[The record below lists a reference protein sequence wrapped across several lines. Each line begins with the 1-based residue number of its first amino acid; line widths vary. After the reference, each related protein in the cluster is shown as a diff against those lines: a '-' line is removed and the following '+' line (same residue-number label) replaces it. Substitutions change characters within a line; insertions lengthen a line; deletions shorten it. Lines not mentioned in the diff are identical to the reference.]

1 MLEIPSISHIECPF
15 CCEEIVRPTKAIT
28 ATCPNCGKTIALD
41 SRVFNQKYVFSGEIL
56 TRGNISVGEKGFVKG
71 DLSATDIV
79 IEGIVEG
86 NVKAVGRILLSQS
99 GSLIGNAEAR
109 RLVVSEG
116 ATLSGNLKIGLKSNK
131 EKNG

>member
-1 MLEIPSISHIECPF
+1 M
-15 CCEEIVRPTKAIT
+15 
-28 ATCPNCGKTIALD
+28 
-41 SRVFNQKYVFSGEIL
+41 
-56 TRGNISVGEKGFVKG
+56 GEKGFVKG